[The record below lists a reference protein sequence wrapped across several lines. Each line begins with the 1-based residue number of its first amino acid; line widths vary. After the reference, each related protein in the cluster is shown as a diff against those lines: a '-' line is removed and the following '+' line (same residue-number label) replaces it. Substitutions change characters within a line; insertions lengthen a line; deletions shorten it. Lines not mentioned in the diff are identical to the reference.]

1 MIAYFRLVM
10 SKVSPL
16 FNVDTFEDIIRNTK
30 KAHKDLKELG
40 CFESVDIKVDTLPD
54 VAGEMYEV
62 CYNVV
67 KPIQEIV
74 YLI

>member
-1 MIAYFRLVM
+1 M
-10 SKVSPL
+10 SKVTPL
-16 FNVDTFEDIIRNTK
+16 FNVDTFEDIIKNTK

-62 CYNVV
+62 CYTWL
-67 KPIQEIV
+67 PIQKIF
-74 YLI
+74 YPIYA